1 MAEQSPRHFKDRLY
15 EQFARVTAAVASP
28 RRLELLELL
37 AQGERTVESLANQAG
52 LSVANTSRHL
62 QILRQAH
69 LVESEKQGLFV
80 IYRLAGEDVFSLL
93 QSIRAIAEQHLAE
106 LDRLV
111 QSYFN
116 DRDELEPISR
126 EALLN
131 QVQAG
136 TVLVLDVRPVEEY
149 QAGHLPEALSIP
161 LEELEKRLAD
171 LPADKEIVAYC
182 RGPYCVFAYQ
192 AVERLRAQGGK
203 ARRLVDGFPEW
214 KAAGFPVEVSA

>member
-1 MAEQSPRHFKDRLY
+1 MTKQSPRHFKDKLY
-15 EQFARVTAAVASP
+15 KQFARVTAAVASP

-80 IYRLAGEDVFSLL
+80 VYQLAGEDVFSLL

-116 DRDELEPISR
+116 NRDELEPISR

-131 QVQAG
+131 QVEAG

-149 QAGHLPEALSIP
+149 QAGHLPYALSMP

-171 LPADKEIVAYC
+171 LPSDKEIVAYC

-192 AVERLRAQGGK
+192 AIERLRAQGRK

-214 KAAGFPVEVSA
+214 KAAGFPVEVSV